1 MSHLVEVQQVES
13 DQGTGL
19 TSFPCSCLHNI
30 ALGLCDLPG
39 SLPHPS
45 LRAHTARHPLCRDLQ
60 SGACDD
66 SRAGITFP
74 APQLRGDGPWLL
86 TRGAGRPAE
95 GCGAGVTSVTLPPGS
110 CPVAGG
116 ERRPPCLI
124 SWAVHWIDPHH
135 PFTLGSQGTQF
146 SVIVTEGRPDAT
158 GIKMTKA
165 LDEMGIPSTL
175 ILDSGVAYSMERCAG
190 GGVMFGGG
198 GDMQGKC
205 AAGGVCLGR
214 GLFGYFAGWG
224 LNSVLLGNGIAYCME
239 RCAGGRLAGGG
250 MFRSQ
255 PFVQAYRK
263 ILFCIRADMVLV
275 GAEAVVENGG
285 VVNKLGTY
293 QIALCAKACDKPFY
307 VAAESYKFA
316 RLYPLTQKVRPH
328 LFQVER
334 WI

>member
-190 GGVMFGGG
+190 GRVMFWGEGH
-198 GDMQGKC
+198 
-205 AAGGVCLGR
+205 AREVCSRG
-214 GLFGYFAGWG
+214 GLFGERPIWLFRWVGPQLGVAGQRHRI
-224 LNSVLLGNGIAYCME
+224 LYCME

-255 PFVQAYRK
+255 PFVQAYHK
-263 ILFCIRADMVLV
+263 I
-275 GAEAVVENGG
+275 
-285 VVNKLGTY
+285 Y
-293 QIALCAKACDKPFY
+293 CA
-307 VAAESYKFA
+307 SG
-316 RLYPLTQKVRPH
+316 LT
-328 LFQVER
+328 
-334 WI
+334 WS